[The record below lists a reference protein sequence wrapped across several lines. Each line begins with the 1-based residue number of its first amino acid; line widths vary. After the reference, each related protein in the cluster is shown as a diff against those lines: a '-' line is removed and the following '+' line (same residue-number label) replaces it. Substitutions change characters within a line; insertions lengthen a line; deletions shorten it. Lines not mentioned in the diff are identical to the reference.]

1 VFHAGLPAWKKAG
14 HLVVSNIDALERYN
28 KEDLS
33 YILIDLRPKV
43 EVEKGHIPKAVW
55 VPEGG
60 ITVLKDQF
68 PKYKGAQVILY
79 NEDGQLASA
88 QEAFKEIAGW
98 GYNNVSVLSGGF
110 SEWTKAGKQVAQG
123 PAAARI
129 SYVRKLLPGEFEVDA
144 FKALVANPKEEII
157 VLDVRTPQEVEEGI
171 LPKAK
176 AIPLDTLETKL
187 SELPKDR
194 TIVVHCSTGLRAE
207 MAYNVLKKAGY
218 NAKYVKAKVDFE
230 KEKKGSYTIEE

>member
-1 VFHAGLPAWKKAG
+1 MFRAGLPAWKKAG
-14 HLVVSNIDALERYN
+14 HLVVSNIDALDRYN

-33 YILIDLRPKV
+33 YILIDLRPKE
-43 EVEKGHIPKAVW
+43 EVEKGHIPKAVGM
-55 VPEGG
+55 PEGG

-88 QEAFKEIAGW
+88 EKPFKEIAGW
-98 GYNNVSVLSGGF
+98 GYNNVSVLSGGL
-110 SEWTKAGKQVAQG
+110 SEWKKAGKQVAQG
-123 PAAARI
+123 PAATKI

-157 VLDVRTPQEVEEGI
+157 VLDVRTPQEIEEGI
-171 LPKAK
+171 LPKAR

-194 TIVVHCSTGLRAE
+194 TIVIHCSTGLRAE

-218 NAKYVKAKVDFE
+218 NAKYVKAKVDFD

>member
-1 VFHAGLPAWKKAG
+1 MFHAGLPAWKKAC

-33 YILIDLRPKV
+33 YILIDLRPKT
-43 EVEKGHIPKAVW
+43 EVEKGHIPKAVG

-68 PKYKGAQVILY
+68 PKYKGAQIILY
-79 NEDGQLASA
+79 NEDGKLATA
-88 QEAFKEIAGW
+88 EKAFKEIAAW
-98 GYNNVSVLSGGF
+98 GYNNVSVLSGGL
-110 SEWTKAGKQVAQG
+110 SEWKKAGKRVAQG

-129 SYVRKLLPGEFEVDA
+129 SYVRKLLPGEFEVEA
-144 FKALVANPKEEII
+144 FKALLANPKEEII

-176 AIPLDTLETKL
+176 AIPLDILETKL

-194 TIVVHCSTGLRAE
+194 TIVIHCSTGLRAE

-218 NAKYVKAKVDFE
+218 NAKYVKAKVDFD

>member
-1 VFHAGLPAWKKAG
+1 M
-14 HLVVSNIDALERYN
+14 VSNIDALDRYN

-33 YILIDLRPKV
+33 YILIDLRPKE
-43 EVEKGHIPKAVW
+43 EVEKGHIPKAVGM
-55 VPEGG
+55 PEGG

-88 QEAFKEIAGW
+88 EKPFKEIAGW
-98 GYNNVSVLSGGF
+98 GYNNVSVLSGGL
-110 SEWTKAGKQVAQG
+110 SEWKKAGKQVAQG
-123 PAAARI
+123 PAATKI

-157 VLDVRTPQEVEEGI
+157 VLDVRTPQEIEEGI
-171 LPKAK
+171 LPKAR

-194 TIVVHCSTGLRAE
+194 TIVIHCSTGLRAE

-218 NAKYVKAKVDFE
+218 NAKYVKAKVDFD

>member
-1 VFHAGLPAWKKAG
+1 VFRAGLPAWKKAG
-14 HLVVSNIDALERYN
+14 HLVVSNIDALDRYN

-33 YILIDLRPKV
+33 YILIDLRPKE
-43 EVEKGHIPKAVW
+43 EVEKGHIPKAVGM
-55 VPEGG
+55 PEGG

-88 QEAFKEIAGW
+88 EKPFKEIAGW
-98 GYNNVSVLSGGF
+98 GYNNVSVLSGGL
-110 SEWTKAGKQVAQG
+110 SEWKKAGKQVAQG
-123 PAAARI
+123 PAATKI

-157 VLDVRTPQEVEEGI
+157 VLDVRTPQEIEEGI
-171 LPKAK
+171 LPKAR

-194 TIVVHCSTGLRAE
+194 TIVIHCSTGLRAE

-218 NAKYVKAKVDFE
+218 NAKYVKAKVDFD

>member
-1 VFHAGLPAWKKAG
+1 M
-14 HLVVSNIDALERYN
+14 VSNIDALDRYN

-33 YILIDLRPKV
+33 YILIDLRPKE
-43 EVEKGHIPKAVW
+43 EVEKGHIPKAVGM
-55 VPEGG
+55 PEGG

-88 QEAFKEIAGW
+88 EKPFKEIAGW
-98 GYNNVSVLSGGF
+98 GYNNVSVLSGGL
-110 SEWTKAGKQVAQG
+110 SEWKKAGKQVAQG
-123 PAAARI
+123 PAATKI

-157 VLDVRTPQEVEEGI
+157 VLDVRTPQEIEEGT
-171 LPKAK
+171 LPKAR

-194 TIVVHCSTGLRAE
+194 TIVIHCSTGLRAE

-218 NAKYVKAKVDFE
+218 NAKYVKAKVDFD

>member
-1 VFHAGLPAWKKAG
+1 MFHAGLPAWKKAG